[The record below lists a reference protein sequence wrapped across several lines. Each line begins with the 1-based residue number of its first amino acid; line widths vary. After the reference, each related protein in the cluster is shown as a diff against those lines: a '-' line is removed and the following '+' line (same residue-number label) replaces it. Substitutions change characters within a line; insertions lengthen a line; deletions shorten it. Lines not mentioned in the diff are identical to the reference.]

1 MLDFLTAVIAILNSL
16 STGKFIALMIVALPV
31 LLVAMVL
38 AVVVLCLA
46 GLAIATIII
55 VIYEWIRSITFK
67 ILSPSRRMILPE
79 R

>member
-16 STGKFIALMIVALPV
+16 STGKFIALMIV

-67 ILSPSRRMILPE
+67 MWLWRMKRTRKP
-79 R
+79 